1 MFNAVVHGMQLTS
14 YQGIK
19 KKARIIIPDSATLIG
34 VVDTDGIL
42 EDGEV
47 FVQIRKDSFKC
58 RNAMDDKLFQ
68 RAQV

>member
-1 MFNAVVHGMQLTS
+1 MQLTS